1 MAAPASNGVNSPVAT
16 FQQQVLRLMQARD
29 WQGATGA
36 CEQFTAQ
43 HPALAAGWIA
53 SGQVALAMRNLLR
66 ARECAAAAADR
77 ADADPILWDLI
88 GTLYSRAN
96 DQPRALAAYDRALA
110 LAPDQPAF
118 LFNRAAVRRFLGQL
132 AQSEADYD
140 RVIALRPTDFEAY
153 KNRSDL
159 RRQTTGR
166 NHVAA
171 LRRLQTQGIADWRGA
186 VQVHYAL
193 AKEYEDLGDYAA
205 SFEQLQSGS
214 RLRRAQLHYDIT
226 TDLATVDWIIEA
238 YPATATSELDA
249 AVNDRAPGPL
259 FILGLPRSGSTLVER
274 ILGRH
279 SMVHAAGELQSMAL
293 AIVEA
298 VRQRPDPTRS
308 GATQISRRE
317 MIEASS
323 QLDFG
328 ALGRDY
334 LARARASGAIGDY
347 FIDKMPLN
355 FLYCGLIRRALP
367 QARIVHVQRHP
378 MAACYAMFKTLFEDA
393 YPFSY
398 DLSELGRYYLAYRR
412 LMRHWAQAMPG
423 RIYELRYESMI
434 EDQLG
439 ETRRLLAFCGLDWE
453 DACAQFHENPDPS
466 TTASAAQ
473 VRQPIYDSSVEQWR
487 HYADQL
493 SELRRLLMEGGIDVS

>member
-1 MAAPASNGVNSPVAT
+1 MAAPAPGGVDSTIAA

-29 WQGATGA
+29 WPGALRV
-36 CEQFTAQ
+36 CEEFTVQ
-43 HPALAAGWIA
+43 RPELAAGWVA

-66 ARECAAAAADR
+66 ARDCAAAAEPR
-77 ADADPILWDLI
+77 AGHDPILWDLI

-153 KNRSDL
+153 RNRSDL
-159 RRQTTGR
+159 RRQTDEH

-171 LRRLQTQGIADWRGA
+171 LRRLQMQALTDWRGA
-186 VQVHYAL
+186 IQVHYAL

-205 SFEQLQSGS
+205 CFEQLQAGS
-214 RLRRAQLHYDIT
+214 RLRRAHLRYDIA
-226 TDLATVDWIIEA
+226 TDLATVDWIIESF
-238 YPATATSELDA
+238 PAAAAAGPNTASSA
-249 AVNDRAPGPL
+249 RAPGPI

-279 SMVHAAGELQSMAL
+279 SKVHAAGELPSMAL
-293 AIVEA
+293 AIVDA
-298 VRQRPDPTRS
+298 ARQCS
-308 GATQISRRE
+308 GAAAMSRRE
-317 MIEASS
+317 LIAQSS

-334 LARARASGAIGDY
+334 LARARAAGAIGEC
-347 FIDKMPLN
+347 FVDKMPLN

-378 MAACYAMFKTLFEDA
+378 MAACYAMYKTLFEDA

-412 LMRHWAQAMPG
+412 LMQHWTQAMPG
-423 RIYELRYESMI
+423 QIHELRYESLI
-434 EDQLG
+434 GDQLG
-439 ETRRLLAFCGLDWE
+439 ETRRLLDFCGLDWE
-453 DACAQFHENPDPS
+453 DACARFHENPDPS

-473 VRQPIYDSSVEQWR
+473 VRLPIYDSSLEQWR
-487 HYADQL
+487 HYGDQL
-493 SELRRLLMEGGIDVS
+493 SELRRLLAQGGIDVT

>member
-1 MAAPASNGVNSPVAT
+1 MNSPVAT
-16 FQQQVLRLMQARD
+16 FQQEVLRLMQARD
-29 WQGATGA
+29 WQAA
-36 CEQFTAQ
+36 ARVCEQFTTQ
-43 HPALAAGWIA
+43 QPTLAAGWIA
-53 SGQVALAMRNLLR
+53 SGQVALAMRDLLR
-66 ARECAAAAADR
+66 ARDCATAAQARTDN
-77 ADADPILWDLI
+77 DPVLWDLI

-96 DQPRALAAYDRALA
+96 DQPRALAAYDRAVA

-118 LFNRAAVRRFLGQL
+118 LFNRAAVRRFLGEL
-132 AQSEADYD
+132 AESEADYD

-171 LRRLQTQGIADWRGA
+171 LRQLQAQTLADWRGA

-205 SFEQLQSGS
+205 SFEQLENGS
-214 RLRRAQLHYDIT
+214 RLRRAHLRYDIA

-238 YPATATSELDA
+238 FPATATSGPDA
-249 AVNDRAPGPL
+249 APSARASGPI
-259 FILGLPRSGSTLVER
+259 FILGLPRCGSTLVER

-279 SMVHAAGELQSMAL
+279 SGVHAAGELQALAL

-298 VRQRPDPTRS
+298 VRQRS
-308 GATQISRRE
+308 GAAQMSRRE
-317 MIEASS
+317 LIEQSS
-323 QLDFG
+323 RLDFA
-328 ALGRDY
+328 ALAHDY
-334 LARARASGAIGDY
+334 LARARASGAIGER

-378 MAACYAMFKTLFEDA
+378 VAACYAMYKTLFEDA

-412 LMRHWAQAMPG
+412 LMQHWTLASPG
-423 RIYELRYESMI
+423 MIHELRYESLI
-434 EDQLG
+434 ADQMG
-439 ETRRLLAFCGLDWE
+439 ETRRLLDFCGLDWE
-453 DACAQFHENPDPS
+453 DACAQFHENTEPS
-466 TTASAAQ
+466 TTASATQ
-473 VRQPIYDSSVEQWR
+473 VRQPIYDSSVAQWR
-487 HYADQL
+487 HYGDQL
-493 SELRRLLMEGGIDVS
+493 SELRRLLEQGGIDVE

>member
-1 MAAPASNGVNSPVAT
+1 VNSPIAT

-29 WQGATGA
+29 WQGATQA
-36 CEQFTAQ
+36 CEQFTTR

-53 SGQVALAMRNLLR
+53 SGQVALAMQDLLR
-66 ARECAAAAADR
+66 ARECAAAATDR

-110 LAPDQPAF
+110 LAPEQPSF

-132 AQSEADYD
+132 AEAEADYD

-159 RRQTTGR
+159 RPQTRQR

-171 LRRLQTQGIADWRGA
+171 LRQLQTQGLADWRGA

-205 SFEQLQSGS
+205 CFEQLQYGS
-214 RLRRAQLHYDIT
+214 RLRRAHLRYDIA

-238 YPATATSELDA
+238 FPATASSGPGATGS
-249 AVNDRAPGPL
+249 DRASGPI

-279 SMVHAAGELQSMAL
+279 SMLHAAGELQSMAL
-293 AIVEA
+293 AIIEA
-298 VRQRPDPTRS
+298 VRRRS
-308 GATQISRRE
+308 GATQVSRRE
-317 MIEASS
+317 LIEQSS
-323 QLDFG
+323 RLDFD

-334 LARARASGAIGDY
+334 LARARASGAIGQC
-347 FIDKMPLN
+347 FLDKMPLN

-412 LMRHWAQAMPG
+412 LMQHWTQAMPG
-423 RIYELRYESMI
+423 GIYELRYESMI
-434 EDQLG
+434 EDQRG
-439 ETRRLLAFCGLDWE
+439 ETQRLLAFCGLDWE
-453 DACAQFHENPDPS
+453 DACAQFHENPEPS

-473 VRQPIYDSSVEQWR
+473 VRQPIYDSSVAQWR
-487 HYADQL
+487 HYGEQL
-493 SELRRLLMEGGIDVS
+493 TDLRRLLMEGGIDVS